1 MRKAG
6 GMTQK
11 QFAEAAE
18 ESLNFI
24 GYIERGARQPSL
36 DTVDDCRDRE
46 IPPTGPEL
54 DRLDCQHDK
63 HTSRLYLC
71 PCFFI

>member
-1 MRKAG
+1 
-6 GMTQK
+6 MTQK

-18 ESLNFI
+18 AGLNFI
-24 GYIERGARQPSL
+24 EDIERGAPKPSL

-46 IPPTGPEL
+46 FPPTGPEL

-63 HTSRLYLC
+63 HTNRLYSC
-71 PCFFI
+71 HFVFI